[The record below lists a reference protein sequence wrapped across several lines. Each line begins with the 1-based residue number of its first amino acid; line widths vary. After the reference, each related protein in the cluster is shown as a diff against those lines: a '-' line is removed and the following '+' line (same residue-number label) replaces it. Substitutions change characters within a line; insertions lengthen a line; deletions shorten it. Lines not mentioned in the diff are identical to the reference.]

1 MFETTLIASR
11 WQKGLRQRLLALP
24 AAIAIHGLAVTFF
37 VVGQLWA
44 TGPVPEPT
52 LVVGFYQ
59 PPPPPPPAGRPP
71 TTKPPEPRNEPTEP
85 PKTEVQ
91 PLSVPS
97 ASAQPLPQQD
107 PVSGGAGVVGGVPGG
122 DPLGGPGGIPGG
134 VTTGQPAEPA
144 PSIDDDIPVPDQ
156 PGMQLPVPLVRI
168 DPRYPEVAR
177 RVKVQGPVI
186 LEAIIA
192 RDGQVVDARILRDI
206 GFGCGEAALEAV
218 RQWRYQ
224 PARLNG
230 RNVTVYLRITV
241 NFQLS

>member
-11 WQKGLRQRLLALP
+11 RQKGLRQRLLALP
-24 AAIAIHGLAVTFF
+24 AAIAFHGLAVTFF

-59 PPPPPPPAGRPP
+59 PPPPPPPAARPAPARPP
-71 TTKPPEPRNEPTEP
+71 AAPVDRAAPPRVEA
-85 PKTEVQ
+85 Q
-91 PLSVPS
+91 PS
-97 ASAQPLPQQD
+97 AIPDTPAQPISKDNPTG
-107 PVSGGAGVVGGVPGG
+107 PETGVPGGVPGG
-122 DPLGGPGGIPGG
+122 DPFGVPGGIPGG
-134 VTTGQPAEPA
+134 VTTGPTEVPA
-144 PSIDDDIPVPDQ
+144 PAADDDIPIPPQ
-156 PGMQLPVPLVRI
+156 PGMQLPVPLQRV
-168 DPRYPEVAR
+168 DPRYPELAR

-218 RQWRYQ
+218 RQWRYEH
-224 PARLNG
+224 ARLNG
-230 RNVTVYLRITV
+230 RTVTVYLHITV